1 MDRRWLRNL
10 DFVLLS
16 AVVLLLLFGLLV
28 VYSATR
34 GLAET
39 RGDPFYYVK
48 RQSMAALL
56 GFAAMAA
63 VLTFDYRH
71 LAKLSRLFYVG
82 SLALLGAVL
91 VVGRAGGGAERW
103 LSLGPLNLQ
112 PSEVAKISLILV
124 LAWALSER
132 DHVQGWRGIFV
143 ALAWLAPMWALILL
157 QPDLGTA
164 MTMAGMTLGILFFA
178 GAPVKHLALL
188 TTAGLGAAVGAVVG
202 SIQGW
207 LPILKPY
214 QVNRLIV
221 FFDPYR
227 YRHDEGWNVI
237 QSMIAIGSGSL
248 FGKGL
253 FGGSQT
259 QLNFLP
265 ARHTDFIFSVIG
277 EEFGFVGGVFVLFL
291 FGVIFWRGGRILL
304 QAKDSMG
311 SLIVAGVL
319 SMVFCHVLINIGMTL
334 GLMPV
339 TGLPLPLISY
349 GGTSVLTTLTSIGLV
364 LNVGLRRKKIS
375 F

>member
-16 AVVLLLLFGLLV
+16 AVVLLFLFGLLV

-48 RQSMAALL
+48 RQSIAALL
-56 GFAAMAA
+56 GFAAMA
-63 VLTFDYRH
+63 VILTFDYRH
-71 LAKLSRLFYVG
+71 LVKLSRLFYLG
-82 SLALLGAVL
+82 SLGLLGAVL
-91 VVGRAGGGAERW
+91 VVGRVGGGAERW
-103 LSLGPLNLQ
+103 LSIGPLNLQ

-124 LAWALSER
+124 LAWALSEPDR
-132 DHVQGWRGIFV
+132 VQGWRGIFV
-143 ALAWLAPMWALILL
+143 ALAWLAPMWGLILL

-164 MTMAGMTLGILFFA
+164 ITMAGMTLGILFFA

-188 TTAGLGAAVGAVVG
+188 TTAGLGAAVGAVVA

-214 QVNRLIV
+214 QINRLIV

-227 YRHDEGWNVI
+227 YRHDAGWNVI

-277 EEFGFVGGVFVLFL
+277 EEFGFVGGVFVLVL

-319 SMVFCHVLINIGMTL
+319 SMIFCHVLINIGMTL

-349 GGTSVLTTLTSIGLV
+349 GGTSVLTTLTSIGLL
-364 LNVGLRRKKIS
+364 LNVGLRRKKIH

>member
-10 DFVLLS
+10 DFVLL
-16 AVVLLLLFGLLV
+16 ATVVILLLYGLLV

-48 RQSMAALL
+48 RQTLAALL
-56 GFAAMAA
+56 GFAGMAV
-63 VLTFDYRH
+63 VLTIDYRH
-71 LAKLSRLFYVG
+71 LVRLSRLFYLA
-82 SLALLGAVL
+82 SLLLLGAVL
-91 VVGRAGGGAERW
+91 VVGRTTGGAERW
-103 LSLGPLNLQ
+103 LAIGPLSLQ
-112 PSEVAKISLILV
+112 PSELAKISLVCV
-124 LAWALSER
+124 LAAVLSDRER
-132 DHVQGWRGIFV
+132 VRTWQGVIV
-143 ALAWLAPMWALILL
+143 ALAWLAPMMALILL
-157 QPDLGTA
+157 QPDLGT
-164 MTMAGMTLGILFFA
+164 GMTLAGIVLGMLFFA
-178 GAPVKHLALL
+178 GARTRHLIAL
-188 TTAGLGAAVGAVVG
+188 TVGGLGAVVGAVVA
-202 SIQGW
+202 SMQGW
-207 LPILKPY
+207 LPLLKPY
-214 QVNRLIV
+214 QINRLIV

-253 FGGSQT
+253 FAGSQT

-277 EEFGFVGGVFVLFL
+277 EEFGFVGGALVLTL
-291 FGVIFWRGGRILL
+291 FCVLFWRGGRILL
-304 QAKDSMG
+304 QARDTTG
-311 SLIVAGVL
+311 SLLVAGVL
-319 SMVFCHVLINIGMTL
+319 SMIFAHFLINIGMTL

-349 GGTSVLTTLTSIGLV
+349 GGTAVLTTLVSIGLV
-364 LNVGLRRKKIS
+364 LNVGLHRQKIR

>member
-10 DFVLLS
+10 DFVLL
-16 AVVLLLLFGLLV
+16 ATVVILLLYGLLA

-48 RQSMAALL
+48 RQSLAAML
-56 GFAAMAA
+56 GFAGMAV
-63 VLTFDYRH
+63 VLTIDYRH
-71 LAKLSRLFYVG
+71 LVRLSRLFYLV
-82 SLALLGAVL
+82 SLLLLGAVL
-91 VVGRAGGGAERW
+91 VVGRTTGGAERW
-103 LSLGPLNLQ
+103 LAIGPLSLQ
-112 PSEVAKISLILV
+112 PSELAKISLVCV
-124 LAWALSER
+124 LAAVLSDRER
-132 DHVQGWRGIFV
+132 VQSWQGILV
-143 ALAWLAPMWALILL
+143 ALAWLAPMLALILL
-157 QPDLGTA
+157 QPDLGTG
-164 MTMAGMTLGILFFA
+164 MTMAGIVLGMLFFA
-178 GAPVKHLALL
+178 GARTKHLIAL
-188 TTAGLGAAVGAVVG
+188 TVGGLAAVVGAVVA
-202 SIQGW
+202 SMQGW
-207 LPILKPY
+207 LPLLKPY
-214 QVNRLIV
+214 QINRLIV

-253 FGGSQT
+253 FAGSQT

-277 EEFGFVGGVFVLFL
+277 EEFGFVGGAFVLAL
-291 FGVIFWRGGRILL
+291 FFVLFWRGGRILL
-304 QAKDSMG
+304 QAKDLVG
-311 SLIVAGVL
+311 SLLVAGVL
-319 SMVFCHVLINIGMTL
+319 SMIFAHFLINIGMTL

-349 GGTSVLTTLTSIGLV
+349 GGTAVLTTLVSIGLV
-364 LNVGLRRKKIS
+364 LNVGLHRQKIR

>member
-16 AVVLLLLFGLLV
+16 AVVLLFLFGLLV

-48 RQSMAALL
+48 RQSIAALL
-56 GFAAMAA
+56 GFAAMA
-63 VLTFDYRH
+63 VILTFDYRH
-71 LAKLSRLFYVG
+71 LVKLSRLFYLG
-82 SLALLGAVL
+82 SLGLLGAVL
-91 VVGRAGGGAERW
+91 VVGRVGGGAERW
-103 LSLGPLNLQ
+103 LSIGPLNLQ

-124 LAWALSER
+124 LAWALSEPDR
-132 DHVQGWRGIFV
+132 VQGWRGIFV
-143 ALAWLAPMWALILL
+143 ALAWLAPMWGLILL

-164 MTMAGMTLGILFFA
+164 ITMAGMTLGILFFA

-188 TTAGLGAAVGAVVG
+188 TTAGLGAAVGAVVA

-214 QVNRLIV
+214 QINRLIV

-227 YRHDEGWNVI
+227 YRHDAGWNVI

-277 EEFGFVGGVFVLFL
+277 EEFGFVGGVFVLVL

-319 SMVFCHVLINIGMTL
+319 SMIFCHVLINIGMTL

-364 LNVGLRRKKIS
+364 LNVGLRRKKIH

>member
-1 MDRRWLRNL
+1 MRNL

-364 LNVGLRRKKIS
+364 L
-375 F
+375 

>member
-16 AVVLLLLFGLLV
+16 AVVLLFLFGLLV

-48 RQSMAALL
+48 RQSIAALL
-56 GFAAMAA
+56 GFAAMA
-63 VLTFDYRH
+63 VILTFDYRH
-71 LAKLSRLFYVG
+71 LVKLSRLFYLG
-82 SLALLGAVL
+82 SLGLLGAVL
-91 VVGRAGGGAERW
+91 VVGRVGGGAERW
-103 LSLGPLNLQ
+103 LSIGPLNLQ

-124 LAWALSER
+124 LAWALSEPDR
-132 DHVQGWRGIFV
+132 VQGWRGIFV
-143 ALAWLAPMWALILL
+143 ALAWLAPMWGLVLL

-164 MTMAGMTLGILFFA
+164 ITMAGMTLGILFFA

-188 TTAGLGAAVGAVVG
+188 TTAGLGAAVGAVVA

-214 QVNRLIV
+214 QINRLIV

-227 YRHDEGWNVI
+227 YRHDAGWNVI

-277 EEFGFVGGVFVLFL
+277 EEFGFVGGVFVLVL

-319 SMVFCHVLINIGMTL
+319 SMIFCHVLINIGMTL

-364 LNVGLRRKKIS
+364 LNVGLRRKKIH

>member
-1 MDRRWLRNL
+1 LRNL
-10 DFVLLS
+10 DVVLLS

-39 RGDPFYYVK
+39 RGDSFYYVK
-48 RQSMAALL
+48 RQAIAALL
-56 GFAAMAA
+56 GFAAMAV
-63 VLTFDYRH
+63 VLTVDYRH
-71 LAKLSRLFYVG
+71 LIKLSRLFYLG
-82 SLALLGAVL
+82 SLLLLAAVL
-91 VVGRAGGGAERW
+91 VVGRVGGGAERW
-103 LSLGPLNLQ
+103 LAVGPLSLQ
-112 PSEVAKISLILV
+112 PSEVAKISLTLS
-124 LAWALSER
+124 LASALSDRER
-132 DHVQGWRGIFV
+132 VEGWRGIFI
-143 ALAWLAPMWALILL
+143 ALAWLVPMWGLILL

-164 MTMAGMTLGILFFA
+164 MTMAGMTLGVLIFA
-178 GAPVKHLALL
+178 GAPMRNLALL
-188 TTAGLGAAVGAVVG
+188 TAAGLGAAVAAVVG

-207 LPILKPY
+207 LPVLKPY

-237 QSMIAIGSGSL
+237 QSMIAIGSGNL

-277 EEFGFVGGVFVLFL
+277 EEFGFVGGAFVLLL
-291 FGVIFWRGGRILL
+291 FGVVFWRGGRILL

-311 SLIVAGVL
+311 SLLVAGVL
-319 SMVFCHVLINIGMTL
+319 SMIFCHVLINIGMTL

-364 LNVGLRRKKIS
+364 LNVGLRRKKIH

>member
-16 AVVLLLLFGLLV
+16 AVVLLLLFGLLA
-28 VYSATR
+28 VYSASR
-34 GLAET
+34 GLVET
-39 RGDPFYYVK
+39 RGDPFYLVK
-48 RQSMAALL
+48 RQSIAALM
-56 GFAAMAA
+56 GFAAMAV
-63 VLTFDYRH
+63 VLTVDYRH
-71 LAKLSRLFYVG
+71 LVRFSRLLYLG
-82 SLALLGAVL
+82 SLGLLGAVL
-91 VVGRAGGGAERW
+91 VVGRTTGGAERW
-103 LSLGPLNLQ
+103 LSLGPMNLQ
-112 PSEVAKISLILV
+112 PSEVAKLSLILV

-132 DHVQGWRGIFV
+132 ERVQGWRGIFI
-143 ALAWLAPMWALILL
+143 ALLWLAPMWGLILL

-164 MTMAGMTLGILFFA
+164 MTMAGMTLGVLWFA
-178 GAPVKHLALL
+178 GAPLRNLL
-188 TTAGLGAAVGAVVG
+188 LLGAAGAGAAVTAVVG

-277 EEFGFVGGVFVLFL
+277 EEFGFVGGLFVLVL
-291 FGVIFWRGGRILL
+291 FGVVFWRGGRILL
-304 QAKDSMG
+304 QAKDSIG
-311 SLIVAGVL
+311 SLVVAGVL
-319 SMVFCHVLINIGMTL
+319 SMIFCHVLINIGMTL
-334 GLMPV
+334 GIMPV
-339 TGLPLPLISY
+339 TGLPLPFISY
-349 GGTSVLTTLTSIGLV
+349 GGTSVLTMLTAVGLV
-364 LNVGLRRKKIS
+364 LNVGLRRKKIQ

>member
-178 GAPVKHLALL
+178 GVPVKHLALL

-319 SMVFCHVLINIGMTL
+319 SMVFCHILINIGMTL

>member
-16 AVVLLLLFGLLV
+16 AVVLLFLFGLLV

-48 RQSMAALL
+48 RQSIAALL
-56 GFAAMAA
+56 GFAAMA
-63 VLTFDYRH
+63 VILTFDYRH
-71 LAKLSRLFYVG
+71 LVKLSRLFYLG
-82 SLALLGAVL
+82 SLGLLGAVL
-91 VVGRAGGGAERW
+91 VVGRVGGGAERW
-103 LSLGPLNLQ
+103 LSIGPLNLQ

-124 LAWALSER
+124 LAWALSEPDR
-132 DHVQGWRGIFV
+132 VQGWRGIFV
-143 ALAWLAPMWALILL
+143 ALAWLAPMWGLVLL

-164 MTMAGMTLGILFFA
+164 ITMAGMTLGILFFA

-188 TTAGLGAAVGAVVG
+188 TTAGLGAAVGAVVA

-214 QVNRLIV
+214 QINRLIV

-227 YRHDEGWNVI
+227 YRHDAGWNVI

-277 EEFGFVGGVFVLFL
+277 EEFGFVGGVFVLVL

-319 SMVFCHVLINIGMTL
+319 SMIFCHVLINIGMTL

-349 GGTSVLTTLTSIGLV
+349 GGTSVLTTLTSIGLL
-364 LNVGLRRKKIS
+364 LNVGLRRKKIH

>member
-10 DFVLLS
+10 DVVLLS

-39 RGDPFYYVK
+39 RGDSFYYVK
-48 RQSMAALL
+48 RQAIAALL
-56 GFAAMAA
+56 GFAAMAV
-63 VLTFDYRH
+63 VLTVDYRH
-71 LAKLSRLFYVG
+71 LIKLSRLFYLG
-82 SLALLGAVL
+82 SLLLLAAVL
-91 VVGRAGGGAERW
+91 VVGRVGGGAERW
-103 LSLGPLNLQ
+103 LAVGPLSLQ
-112 PSEVAKISLILV
+112 PSEVAKISLTLS
-124 LAWALSER
+124 LASALSDRER
-132 DHVQGWRGIFV
+132 VEGWRGIFI
-143 ALAWLAPMWALILL
+143 ALAWLVPMWGLILL

-164 MTMAGMTLGILFFA
+164 MTMAGMTLGVLIFA
-178 GAPVKHLALL
+178 GAPMRNLALL
-188 TTAGLGAAVGAVVG
+188 TAAGLGAAVAAVVG

-207 LPILKPY
+207 LPVLKPY

-237 QSMIAIGSGSL
+237 QSMIAIGSGNL

-277 EEFGFVGGVFVLFL
+277 EEFGFVGGAFVLLL
-291 FGVIFWRGGRILL
+291 FGVVFWRGGRILL

-311 SLIVAGVL
+311 SLLVAGVL
-319 SMVFCHVLINIGMTL
+319 SMIFCHVLINIGMTL

-364 LNVGLRRKKIS
+364 LNVGLRRKKIH